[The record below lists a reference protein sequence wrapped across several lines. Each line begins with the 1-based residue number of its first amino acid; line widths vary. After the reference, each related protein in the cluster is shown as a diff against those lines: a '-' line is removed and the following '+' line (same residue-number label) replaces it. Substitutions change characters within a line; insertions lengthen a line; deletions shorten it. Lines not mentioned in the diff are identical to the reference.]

1 MTSSLVT
8 VWLEIHLKLSTKTK
22 IFCRCKNDQSLEN
35 NQPNSNICPVCTW
48 QPGALPQLSEEVVEK
63 GLLIGKALN
72 CKFNNPSRFDRKS
85 YFYPDLPMG
94 YQITQLYTP
103 INVDWEVNFFLDN
116 YEQEK
121 KVRITDAHLE
131 CDTAKA
137 LHQWETMYLDFNR
150 AGTPLIEIVT
160 GPDFSSSEEAVEF
173 AKEIQRIAKWNNL
186 SDADMEKWQM
196 RVDVNVSIRKNESDP
211 LGTRVELKNINSFSA
226 IKRAIDAEVL
236 RQEQCIA
243 SGEEIHQETRRRD
256 DLKGQSFLMRSKED
270 ALDYRYFPEPDLPE
284 LYLDDAMLKKVEE
297 TSLTIPFNHIKKMK
311 SEYGFNKE
319 FINTLIGDYSTLQFF
334 NILLAKGFEAKLI
347 AKWIAGQIS
356 AYMTAHFVPI
366 TELPVD
372 EEQLIEFFEIAREGK
387 IIDNQLKLVMEEM
400 LSSWASAS
408 DIIKEKGFDAPAFSE
423 DDLRKVCKEVIT
435 ENPNIV
441 DQYKWGKTSTI
452 GFFVWQV
459 MKKTQGK
466 ANPKDITAILTQ
478 ELNN

>member
-1 MTSSLVT
+1 
-8 VWLEIHLKLSTKTK
+8 
-22 IFCRCKNDQSLEN
+22 
-35 NQPNSNICPVCTW
+35 
-48 QPGALPQLSEEVVEK
+48 
-63 GLLIGKALN
+63 
-72 CKFNNPSRFDRKS
+72 
-85 YFYPDLPMG
+85 
-94 YQITQLYTP
+94 
-103 INVDWEVNFFLDN
+103 
-116 YEQEK
+116 
-121 KVRITDAHLE
+121 
-131 CDTAKA
+131 
-137 LHQWETMYLDFNR
+137 
-150 AGTPLIEIVT
+150 
-160 GPDFSSSEEAVEF
+160 
-173 AKEIQRIAKWNNL
+173 
-186 SDADMEKWQM
+186 M

-400 LSSWASAS
+400 LSS
-408 DIIKEKGFDAPAFSE
+408 
-423 DDLRKVCKEVIT
+423 
-435 ENPNIV
+435 
-441 DQYKWGKTSTI
+441 
-452 GFFVWQV
+452 
-459 MKKTQGK
+459 
-466 ANPKDITAILTQ
+466 
-478 ELNN
+478 